1 MTRFDRYLLSQLMML
16 FGFFSLVLILVY
28 WVNQAVSLFDQIIA
42 NGHSAGVFL
51 EFSALTLPNVI
62 RVVLPVSGF
71 AAAVYVTNRLSQDS
85 EMVVAQ
91 AAGMSP
97 ARLARPVLAFG
108 AIVALLV
115 FVLTHV
121 LGPASSRIL
130 AERTAELAEDVTAG
144 LLSEGVFL
152 HPGEGVTFYIGEISE
167 TSELREVFLSDTR
180 NPDRRSTYT
189 AERALL
195 LRSEAGPKL
204 VMFDGM
210 VQSLRRD
217 NGQLSVTR
225 FDDFAFDIAA
235 LLELPQLGPRS
246 VRQVSTAELLR
257 AGPAL
262 SEETGQTVARL
273 RLEGHERFAQGLV
286 AAGTPLVGFALLL
299 VGGFSRFGVWR
310 QVLGAVICL
319 IAVEMT
325 DNVLARLA
333 SADAALWPLAYG
345 AGMLAFAIGAA
356 ALWLSARPRGR
367 SVQRRMGAA
376 RP

>member
-1 MTRFDRYLLSQLMML
+1 MML
-16 FGFFSLVLILVY
+16 FGFFSLVLVLVY
-28 WVNQAVSLFDQIIA
+28 WVNRAVSLFDQIIA

-51 EFSALTLPNVI
+51 EFTALTLPGVI

-71 AAAVYVTNRLSQDS
+71 VAAVYVTNRLSQDS
-85 EMVVAQ
+85 ELVVAQ

-97 ARLARPVLAFG
+97 GRMARPVLIFG

-115 FVLTHV
+115 STLTHG

-152 HPGEGVTFYIGEISE
+152 HPGDGVTFYIGAITD
-167 TSELREVFLSDTR
+167 TSELQQVFLSDTR
-180 NPDRRSTYT
+180 KPGQRNTYT

-210 VQSLRRD
+210 VQSLRID
-217 NGQLSVTR
+217 TGQLSVTR
-225 FDDFAFDIAA
+225 FDDFAFDIAT
-235 LLELPQLGPRS
+235 LLELPQVGPRG
-246 VRQVSTAELLR
+246 VRQVPTGELL
-257 AGPAL
+257 AASPAL
-262 SEETGQTVARL
+262 AEETGRSRARL
-273 RLEGHERFAQGLV
+273 RYEGHERFSQALV

-299 VGGFSRFGVWR
+299 LGGFSRFGVWR
-310 QVLGAVICL
+310 QVLGAIVCL
-319 IAVEMT
+319 ISVEMT

-333 SADAALWPLAYG
+333 SEDIGLWPLAYG
-345 AGMLAFAIGAA
+345 AGSLAFAIGAA
-356 ALWLSARPRGR
+356 ALWLAGRGR
-367 SVQRRMGAA
+367 GPSRRRRERMAA
-376 RP
+376 A